1 MPADSSARTPRPA
14 RARARTPR
22 PAAPA
27 VAAVVRVAR
36 AAAAVPPV
44 VAAAQVAGPARALG
58 GPAPVVAARVVVAP
72 ARAPR
77 ARAAVAARAAPA
89 TVAAP
94 AVAAAPRPSTRRAAA
109 AAPRRSPPAPAPV
122 AAAPAD
128 PAHVNR
134 REAKVRHEPW
144 PLDGLAPANLGL
156 STSRTRELWPFD
168 GSGSGA
174 LETAAPA
181 AELGDD
187 LTVGLPLDRHVRDAA
202 APECRAHVAVGDEH
216 VTEPARRGEGDVG
229 AGRHREA
236 PPRVAGER
244 EARIGQ
250 GEDVA
255 AVADGVT
262 VDHVVADRHPHDGVV
277 LLDDGGLHAE
287 ASRGHVVVPHLPG
300 EGDPGLDVLA
310 VPTTGGQLGLAHVR
324 LPSVRAGLGR

>member
-14 RARARTPR
+14 RARARTRR

-27 VAAVVRVAR
+27 AAVVVRAAR

-44 VAAAQVAGPARALG
+44 VPAVQVAGPARVLV
-58 GPAPVVAARVVVAP
+58 GPVPVVAARVVVAP

-77 ARAAVAARAAPA
+77 ARAAVAARAVPA

-109 AAPRRSPPAPAPV
+109 AAPRRSPPAPVPV

-134 REAKVRHEPW
+134 REARVVT
-144 PLDGLAPANLGL
+144 NLGL

-202 APECRAHVAVGDEH
+202 APECRAHVAIGDEH

-229 AGRHREA
+229 PGRHREA

-287 ASRGHVVVPHLPG
+287 APRGLV
-300 EGDPGLDVLA
+300 VLA
-310 VPTTGGQLGLAHVR
+310 VPATGGQLGLAHVR

>member
-1 MPADSSARTPRPA
+1 MPAASSARTPRPA
-14 RARARTPR
+14 RAPARARTRR

-27 VAAVVRVAR
+27 APVVVRVAR
-36 AAAAVPPV
+36 AAAAMPPV
-44 VAAAQVAGPARALG
+44 VAAVQVAGPARVLV

-72 ARAPR
+72 ARVAR

-134 REAKVRHEPW
+134 QEAKVRHEPW

-202 APECRAHVAVGDEH
+202 APERRAHVAIGDEH

-229 AGRHREA
+229 PGRHREA

-244 EARIGQ
+244 EARVGQ

-287 ASRGHVVVPHLPG
+287 APRGLV
-300 EGDPGLDVLA
+300 VLA
-310 VPTTGGQLGLAHVR
+310 VPATGGQLGLAHVR